1 MEEKLEETRVFVS
14 LIKQHVNHIR
24 YERQLK
30 VSRVGESRNQMG
42 GGREEGQGTIWGYT
56 TSFFFSNFLESLV
69 RESPWDTFRKW
80 GKVMNI
86 CISSR
91 RSEEGK

>member
-42 GGREEGQGTIWGYT
+42 GGREEGQGTI
-56 TSFFFSNFLESLV
+56 
-69 RESPWDTFRKW
+69 
-80 GKVMNI
+80 
-86 CISSR
+86 
-91 RSEEGK
+91 